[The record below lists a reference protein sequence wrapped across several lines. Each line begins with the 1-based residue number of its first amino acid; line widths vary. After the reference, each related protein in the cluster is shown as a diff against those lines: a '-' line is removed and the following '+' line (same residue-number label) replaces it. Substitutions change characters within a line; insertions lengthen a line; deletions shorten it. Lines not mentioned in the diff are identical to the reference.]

1 MDKEIMKGSIDILL
15 LSLLNQ
21 RDMYGYEIVK
31 TLKQNSNELYNMSEG
46 TLYPALKR
54 LESKD
59 WLLSYWESAENG
71 GRRKYYRI
79 TDNGKRELAKKLTE
93 WKQINHLIKVCS
105 EGTAWIKQLNPIL
118 LKLQSA

>member
-54 LESKD
+54 LEGKD
-59 WLLSYWESAENG
+59 WLLSYWDSAENG

-79 TDNGKRELAKKLTE
+79 TDNGKRELEKKLTE
-93 WKQINHLIKVCS
+93 WQQINNLIKVCS
-105 EGTAWIKQLNPIL
+105 EGTAWIKLLNPIL